1 MRPVD
6 KEAGGKHGGGIS
18 NEPPGVPPCLSS
30 GGGGCLRAAPT
41 LPAPLRPGHTFN
53 ELLVTRCG
61 ATGSEALHS
70 PNRQDR
76 C

>member
-1 MRPVD
+1 MSRREFLLVCP
-6 KEAGGKHGGGIS
+6 
-18 NEPPGVPPCLSS
+18 L
-30 GGGGCLRAAPT
+30 GGGCLRAAPT